1 MVVDSDAGGTRSE
14 TRTPRRSP
22 VKFFHAVLFV
32 LGGGLAVVW
41 SRWGLLLIAVGAVV
55 ALVLL
60 RAKASTLDMNQE
72 RQRITQ
78 LRDDLGWIRNSVE
91 HPDGSVYERVRMLEV
106 LRRYGRLSPE
116 DYETQ
121 RDEILRGSPD
131 QTRSREEPDAVG

>member
-1 MVVDSDAGGTRSE
+1 VVDPDAGGTKS
-14 TRTPRRSP
+14 TTPSQRRSP

-41 SRWGLLLIAVGAVV
+41 SRWGLLLVAVGAVV

-60 RAKASTLDMNQE
+60 KAKASTLDMNQE

>member
-1 MVVDSDAGGTRSE
+1 
-14 TRTPRRSP
+14 
-22 VKFFHAVLFV
+22 VKFFHVVVFV

-41 SRWGLLLIAVGAVV
+41 SQWGLLLVAGGAVV

-78 LRDDLGWIRNSVE
+78 LRDDLSWIRDSVE
-91 HPDGSVYERVRMLEV
+91 HPDGSVYERLRMLEV
-106 LRRYGRLSPE
+106 LRRYGRLSPA

-121 RDEILRGSPD
+121 RGEILRGPRD
-131 QTRSREEPDAVG
+131 QTRSGEEPDAVS

>member
-60 RAKASTLDMNQE
+60 RAKASTLD
-72 RQRITQ
+72 
-78 LRDDLGWIRNSVE
+78 LGWIRNSVE
-91 HPDGSVYERVRMLEV
+91 HPDGSVYERLRMLEV
-106 LRRYGRLSPE
+106 LRRYGRLSPA

-121 RDEILRGSPD
+121 RDEILRGPRD
-131 QTRSREEPDAVG
+131 QTRSGEEPDAVS